1 MTCAAPSIPYPST
14 GATSLDDETLCRAV
28 LTYCINSAD
37 AIMSTMLRGAPDAR
51 SIVDLL
57 IRELSSPSD
66 RASATAS
73 LTTRSAQGKLDDI
86 FARGLIGTGRRLH
99 PRHLKAFHNAMHHWL
114 TRLSQLP
121 SFDDET
127 LTGIVTGSGRYWIIA
142 PHNPCWPSR
151 LDDITLDGQWAPPL
165 CLWGSGDRGALS
177 SCSGPVSVVGSR
189 GANDYG
195 RNIARNIARDA
206 ASRGHTVVS
215 GGALGAD
222 AAAHW
227 GALDAMESYGE
238 HDAGRTVAVFA
249 GGLDHIGPRRNA
261 QLFDAILAHHG
272 ALISELCPDTIPEPR
287 RFLLRNRIIAALSRS
302 VVVAQARLRSGAL
315 NTAHWANEFSRDVY
329 AIPGNVDTPGNA
341 GCNRLIETNQAMILC
356 TDHPGEDICH
366 PGHTPGPAPTSAAVQ
381 PPDGNGPCLPRTG
394 QPADDP
400 RDSDDLDRNGATNR
414 GFGGIERSHLPMA
427 RGVLSYLRRRNTAGI
442 DQLMEKMRG
451 TRPPGPGDDAREK
464 PESRAAPP
472 QEEAHDDATIHRND
486 PRQLITTLG
495 EMEMAGLIVIHG
507 SSVSMP
513 RPSATAH
520 ATTPHTPDTR

>member
-1 MTCAAPSIPYPST
+1 MIRSGRRTPCASAGT
-14 GATSLDDETLCRAV
+14 TSLDDETLCRAV
-28 LTYCINSAD
+28 LTYSVNSAD
-37 AIMSTMLRGAPDAR
+37 AIMSTMLRGAPNAR

-57 IRELSSPSD
+57 IQELSSPSD
-66 RASATAS
+66 RASAAAPP
-73 LTTRSAQGKLDDI
+73 TTRSAQGKLDDI

-142 PHNPCWPSR
+142 PHDPCWPSR
-151 LDDITLDGQWAPPL
+151 LDDITLDGQWAAPL
-165 CLWGSGDRGALS
+165 CLWGSGDREALS

-206 ASRGHTVVS
+206 ASGGHTVIS
-215 GGALGAD
+215 GGALGTD

-227 GALDAMESYGE
+227 GALDAMETYGE
-238 HDAGRTVAVFA
+238 HVAGRTVAVFA

-341 GCNRLIETNQAMILC
+341 GCNKLIETNQAMILC

-366 PGHTPGPAPTSAAVQ
+366 PGHTPGSAPDSAAAQPSDDTGPCHPNTEPTSNN
-381 PPDGNGPCLPRTG
+381 PHE
-394 QPADDP
+394 
-400 RDSDDLDRNGATNR
+400 SDDANDDRTESR
-414 GFGGIERSHLPMA
+414 EFTGIDKSRLPTVRA
-427 RGVLSYLRRRNTAGI
+427 VLSYLRHRNRAGI
-442 DQLMEKMRG
+442 DRLLEELRDTPQTSHINERQGNRK
-451 TRPPGPGDDAREK
+451 TP
-464 PESRAAPP
+464 AAPTH
-472 QEEAHDDATIHRND
+472 EEAPDDTAVQRDD
-486 PRQLITTLG
+486 PRHLITALG
-495 EMEMAGLIVIHG
+495 EMEMAGMIVIQG
-507 SSVSMP
+507 NSISLTRS
-513 RPSATAH
+513 SATVH
-520 ATTPHTPDTR
+520 VTTPHDFGTP